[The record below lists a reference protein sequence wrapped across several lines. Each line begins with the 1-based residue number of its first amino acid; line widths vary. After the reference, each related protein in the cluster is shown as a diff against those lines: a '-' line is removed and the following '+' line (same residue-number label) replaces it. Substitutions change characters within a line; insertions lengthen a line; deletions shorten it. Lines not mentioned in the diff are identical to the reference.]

1 MALLHRVQPI
11 EHFGTKQPVGKH
23 SQNRTDYEKGKYS
36 DNLSVDEL
44 WRAKHLYDSA
54 FHPDTGVRTNSNR
67 SGDALSNSQ
76 LLQAYVMAT
85 GGATGVALGLN
96 CAVAVRIL
104 SPGAIRRRCICKL
117 CQHSDAA
124 TQVREKMM
132 IKQIA
137 LSFWPIRNP
146 GSEF

>member
-96 CAVAVRIL
+96 CAVAVAWCH
-104 SPGAIRRRCICKL
+104 SPPLHLQIVSTFRCC
-117 CQHSDAA
+117 DASA
-124 TQVREKMM
+124 GK
-132 IKQIA
+132 
-137 LSFWPIRNP
+137 NDD
-146 GSEF
+146 